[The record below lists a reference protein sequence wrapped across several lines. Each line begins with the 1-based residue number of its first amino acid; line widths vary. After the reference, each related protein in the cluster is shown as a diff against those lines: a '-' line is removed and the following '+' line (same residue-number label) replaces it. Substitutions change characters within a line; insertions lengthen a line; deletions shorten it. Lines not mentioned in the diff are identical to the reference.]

1 MYQLNLLVASFVVEY
16 LKRQLIKDEKN
27 DFTEIDLSTPNGH
40 LEANQFTKYTRH
52 MVVRC
57 RFKNPERC
65 TAHGK
70 RKEGFS
76 AMVNTKELVN
86 DEVHRKS
93 SRHKSISSNL
103 RYRVANNTAVDK
115 KIDALLDKGE
125 IGKKMKV

>member
-1 MYQLNLLVASFVVEY
+1 
-16 LKRQLIKDEKN
+16 
-27 DFTEIDLSTPNGH
+27 
-40 LEANQFTKYTRH
+40 
-52 MVVRC
+52 
-57 RFKNPERC
+57 
-65 TAHGK
+65 
-70 RKEGFS
+70 
-76 AMVNTKELVN
+76 MVNTKELVN